1 MSALREKID
10 AHVNRVARRLALD
23 IDQRVVLRTPVDTGR
38 ARSNWLVGLGAPR
51 RDTNEK
57 IGPGAPRANEQAGQ
71 IGPIG
76 QLSIQAANQVIGSA
90 GNYQDIWISNNLPY
104 ILALEEG
111 SSTQAAEG
119 MARIAV
125 AEALRANR
133 GG

>member
-10 AHVNRVARRLALD
+10 AHVNQVARRLALD

-51 RDTNEK
+51 RDTTETLDK
-57 IGPGAPRANEQAGQ
+57 TGSKAIVD
-71 IGPIG
+71 
-76 QLSIQAANQVIGSA
+76 AANTIGRSRA
-90 GNYQDIWISNNLPY
+90 YQDIWISNNLPY

-111 SSTQAAEG
+111 SSTQAPEG